1 MEILFPDESEIKLSL
16 EGTYVSEAA
25 VASFTSMF
33 ASPFESQSSRSRTTF
48 GDKNIREKI
57 HAGSMRGPCMVHARA
72 MQAHA
77 QSMRSPFVA
86 NGLCMDP
93 HGSAWTLLGCRDES
107 IFVTCDMFSKRSSSL
122 DKLQINYSSYLTLE

>member
-1 MEILFPDESEIKLSL
+1 
-16 EGTYVSEAA
+16 
-25 VASFTSMF
+25 
-33 ASPFESQSSRSRTTF
+33 
-48 GDKNIREKI
+48 
-57 HAGSMRGPCMVHARA
+57 MRGPCMVHARA

-86 NGLCMDP
+86 NGLCMDR
-93 HGSAWTLLGCRDES
+93 HGSAWTMLGCRDES